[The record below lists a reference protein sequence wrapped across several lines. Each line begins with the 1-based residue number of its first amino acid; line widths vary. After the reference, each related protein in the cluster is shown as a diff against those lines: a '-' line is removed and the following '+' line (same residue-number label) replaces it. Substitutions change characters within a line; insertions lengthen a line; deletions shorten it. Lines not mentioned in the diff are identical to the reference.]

1 VKFKLDENLGPSI
14 QKLFLEKGLDCRQ
27 IREENL
33 GGAADERV
41 LEAAISEDRI
51 LVTMDHD
58 FSNVLL
64 YPPTRTSGIALLN
77 PPGKASRDILRLLV
91 EALLVALDQKAIRG
105 KLWIVELSRIR
116 EHEQAEL

>member
-1 VKFKLDENLGPSI
+1 
-14 QKLFLEKGLDCRQ
+14 
-27 IREENL
+27 
-33 GGAADERV
+33 
-41 LEAAISEDRI
+41 
-51 LVTMDHD
+51 MDHD